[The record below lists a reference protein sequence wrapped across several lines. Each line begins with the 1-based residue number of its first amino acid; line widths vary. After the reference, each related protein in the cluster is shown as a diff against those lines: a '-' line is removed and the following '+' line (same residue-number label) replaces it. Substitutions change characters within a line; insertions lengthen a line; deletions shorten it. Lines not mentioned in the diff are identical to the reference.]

1 MRILFTGGSTGG
13 HIYPIMSVAEQIA
26 QISEQVATPV
36 SLYYV
41 GVPGPYAQEL
51 TSRAIRVS
59 RIASAKRRQDN
70 FLRNIVDIPF
80 FFVSLVQ
87 AFWKIFWI
95 MPDVLFS
102 KGGPGALPV
111 VLACAF
117 YRIPII
123 IHESDSV
130 AGLTNRISGRYASRI
145 AISFATAKQSFI
157 PEGVI
162 DSVRAAIEQ
171 KIALIG
177 NPIRDY
183 FFTAPDAVSQDS
195 AKKMLSFDPQKKLML
210 IIGGSQGSVRVNTFF
225 MSIVEELLNK
235 NIQVLHQTGVNNFS
249 TIQPELHSM
258 MQKYSETFRNAYHI
272 VPYFDERTLK
282 DAYLAADIVVSRAG
296 GGSIFEIAAMGK
308 PSILVPLPESAHQ
321 HQAKN
326 AFEYATTGAAITIEE
341 SNLTKNIFF
350 TELDTVLFNDQR
362 LVSMRTAAR
371 AFARPDAAKVLA
383 QEIMRLG
390 KS

>member
-1 MRILFTGGSTGG
+1 MRILFSGGGTGG
-13 HIYPIMSVAEQIA
+13 HIYPIMSVADTII
-26 QISEQVATPV
+26 QISAQAGMSVN
-36 SLYYV
+36 LYYV
-41 GVPGPYAQEL
+41 GVPGPYEQEL
-51 TSRAIRVS
+51 SSHAIRVS
-59 RIASAKRRQDN
+59 RVASAKRRQGDL
-70 FLRNIVDIPF
+70 LRNIIDVPF

-130 AGLTNRISGRYASRI
+130 AGLTNRISGRFAHRI

-157 PEGVI
+157 PGGITETA
-162 DSVRAAIEQ
+162 RTAIES

-177 NPIRDY
+177 NPIRDH
-183 FFTAPDAVSQDS
+183 FSTPSDSATQES
-195 AKKMLSFDPQKKLML
+195 AKKILDFDPQKKLIL
-210 IIGGSQGSVRVNTFF
+210 ILGGSQGSVRVNTFF
-225 MSIVEELLNK
+225 MSIVEELLSR

-249 TIQPELHSM
+249 TVQAELRST
-258 MQKYSETFRNAYHI
+258 MQKYSETFKNAYRI
-272 VPYFDERTLK
+272 VPYLDERTMK
-282 DAYLAADIVVSRAG
+282 DAYLAADLVVSRAG

-308 PSILVPLPESAHQ
+308 PSILVPLPESAHH

-326 AFEYATTGAAITIEE
+326 AFEYAMTGASITIEE

-350 TELDTVLFNDQR
+350 TELSKVLDDQS
-362 LVSMRTAAR
+362 LASMSAAAR
-371 AFARPDAAKVLA
+371 AFARPDATQVLA
-383 QEIMRLG
+383 QEIIRLG
-390 KS
+390 SL